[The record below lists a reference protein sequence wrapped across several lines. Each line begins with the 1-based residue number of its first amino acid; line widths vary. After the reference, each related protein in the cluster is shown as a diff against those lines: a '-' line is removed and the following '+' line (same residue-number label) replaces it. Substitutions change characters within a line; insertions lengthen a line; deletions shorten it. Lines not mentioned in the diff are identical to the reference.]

1 MTTPIRVTFGENT
14 YDATALDPAT
24 WNGFVV
30 PLFTTEQAQAI
41 LPDLQPEEGSDSHLE
56 YDADRD
62 VFVLVDTYDP
72 DCTERIDAD
81 VVEHDGVRLHAVGA
95 FSWTWSVVG
104 RVHREF
110 SSQAGVQAWVA

>member
-1 MTTPIRVTFGENT
+1 MSTTATTVLVTFGMGV
-14 YDATALDPAT
+14 YPATALDGRT

-95 FSWTWSVVG
+95 LSWAWSV
-104 RVHREF
+104 
-110 SSQAGVQAWVA
+110 AA